1 MRARTKENAM
11 QTYRTVRT
19 VLTAIFFLA
28 LAAGAPLVAADV
40 PEGQVNVNTADAEQ
54 LALLPRIGP
63 ALAARIIEFREE
75 NGPFEQAEDLILV
88 RGIGEKTFALME
100 RFVVVEGDTTLS
112 EKVRPSM
119 LESSTGD
126 ENDR

>member
-1 MRARTKENAM
+1 M